1 MAISLK
7 NPSSISK
14 DYDLDATRNE
24 GKNPVATGQTVAPN
38 DEEQKIKDQLE
49 ESKVGIISDSLLT
62 GLIKCPTIRGILE
75 SRFDQVRIYSGGTI
89 ESIWDDRKNW
99 EIMTRKLYFC
109 HLDPTI
115 LVINV

>member
-62 GLIKCPTIRGILE
+62 G
-75 SRFDQVRIYSGGTI
+75 F
-89 ESIWDDRKNW
+89 N
-99 EIMTRKLYFC
+99 
-109 HLDPTI
+109 
-115 LVINV
+115 